1 MSILSM
7 DTICTG
13 FLYNF
18 DFLKQT
24 MFQLSGFDTRK
35 ETETQITEMVELE
48 CSMARAWLL
57 SFEYRELTCLNS
69 ESDRSV
75 SSHS

>member
-1 MSILSM
+1 MDMSILSM

-48 CSMARAWLL
+48 
-57 SFEYRELTCLNS
+57 
-69 ESDRSV
+69 
-75 SSHS
+75 